1 MGTISVDR
9 SGNLQYIKVHPIP
22 LKLLTNKQQLTR
34 KEKVAKRKEN
44 QQHTQF
50 SVNSC

>member
-34 KEKVAKRKEN
+34 KEKVAKRKEY
-44 QQHTQF
+44 QQHT
-50 SVNSC
+50 NNLLINC